1 MRSIEVDRSR
11 LACLGVEAAAS
22 VEWALESLAAGDTP
36 ERRAA
41 AREVM
46 ASNWRDPTRVPRLLT
61 AWARQVGMGQ
71 VIEARR
77 AGDRVVEA
85 VLVDERGRRWVLRC
99 ELEEIGS
106 RIRTVGFS
114 RELPPGV
121 RIRTAGPADLDGILA
136 VDRACP
142 ILRNDGTQVTIDRGA
157 RWFEWLQLQ
166 GGGTVAVAEA
176 EGRIIAVDAFSRRE
190 VRIGGR
196 DHVLGYRQQSRVLPE
211 WRGSGVLMALT
222 AHGAALNSPPIDG
235 TTSFVDPRNERMSA
249 MIEQLAWS
257 FGGFRAQLP
266 CATLAGPPAGRSAAA
281 GDAEQIVALL
291 NATHGGS
298 EVFIPYTT
306 ERLTER
312 LSRVPA
318 SYGWR
323 DLRLTE
329 HAVLGVWPAMERIVI
344 EGPAGRRE
352 SVRSLALD
360 FGFDGPR
367 GQDELEALLRGAC
380 ADLAAAGASHLSVF
394 ASDATPGSKRVRGLA
409 ESVAPFQFTCM
420 IAEPP
425 GAAER
430 GIYVDPI
437 YF

>member
-1 MRSIEVDRSR
+1 MQ
-11 LACLGVEAAAS
+11 
-22 VEWALESLAAGDTP
+22 WALEALSAGDTP

-41 AREVM
+41 ARELM
-46 ASNWRDPTRVPRLLT
+46 APIWRDPTRVPRLLD
-61 AWARQVGMGQ
+61 AWGKQLEQGQ
-71 VIEARR
+71 LVEARR
-77 AGDRVVEA
+77 AEDGAAEA
-85 VLVDERGRRWVLRC
+85 VLVDQRGRRWILRC

-121 RIRTAGPADLDGILA
+121 RIRPGSEADLEGILA

-166 GGGTVAVAEA
+166 GQGSVVVAEV
-176 EGRIIAVDAFSRRE
+176 EGRIIAVDAGALRE

-196 DHVLGYRQQSRVLPE
+196 EYVLIYRQQSRVVPE
-211 WRGSGVLMALT
+211 WRRFGVLMALT
-222 AHGAALNSPPIDG
+222 ARGAALRSPFADG
-235 TTSFVDPRNERMSA
+235 GTSFVDPRNDRMNA
-249 MIEQLAWS
+249 MIDHLAWS
-257 FGGFRAQLP
+257 LGGFRAQLP
-266 CATLAGPPAGRSAAA
+266 CAALAGSPAGRAAA
-281 GDAEQIVALL
+281 ADDAARVVALL
-291 NATHGGS
+291 NGTHGSS
-298 EVFIPYTT
+298 EGFVPYTT
-306 ERLTER
+306 ERLDER
-312 LSRVPA
+312 LGRAPA

-323 DLRLTE
+323 ALRLGE
-329 HAVLGVWPAMERIVI
+329 HAVLGVWPALERVVV

-352 SVRSLALD
+352 SVRALALD
-360 FGFDGPR
+360 WGFDGAR
-367 GQDELEALLRGAC
+367 GLDELEALLRGAC

-394 ASDATPGSKRVRGLA
+394 ASDATPGAARVRALA
-409 ESVAPFQFTCM
+409 ESVAPFRFTCM

-430 GIYVDPI
+430 GLYVDPI